1 MKKLMAV
8 ILFAF
13 VVSLP
18 VQAGLVRVEISGT
31 VDFNQVRPPASFNRD
46 IVRSGD
52 PVLASFLVDSAVFTD
67 SSFFPTRGYVVIQ
80 DSYTLTFGAATGP
93 VIEPLAVPYPNG
105 GTPYFVIRNNDPG
118 VDGFFVSTDSVD
130 FPFDYLWVDEPGR
143 LAPFFQQTFEVTYPQ
158 DRLPSLDIYDAVGT
172 YDYTGL
178 SSFYFTML
186 DGFADAMEISYS
198 KMTISVVPVQVPV
211 DFKPGS
217 CPNPLNLKS
226 KGVLPVAILGTETL
240 DVMNIDPAS
249 IRLNGVPALRSSL
262 EDAGAPFT
270 PYVGKLD
277 CSMDCTDA
285 GPDGIMDL
293 MLKFDTEA
301 VVATLGGPAD
311 GACAVLHLTGNFI
324 ESFDSGGP
332 IVGED
337 VARILNQTN
346 PHTHLIQK
354 GPVDRLAAAPAPR
367 LGSSIEEGPVDAP

>member
-18 VQAGLVRVEISGT
+18 VQAGLVRVEISGA
-31 VDFNQVRPPASFNRD
+31 VEFNQVRAPASFNRD
-46 IVRSGD
+46 IVRSGN
-52 PVLASFLVDSAVFTD
+52 PVLVSFLVDSAIFTD
-67 SSFFPTRGYVVIQ
+67 SSFFPTRGYDVIQ
-80 DSYTLTFGAATGP
+80 DSYTLTFDAATGP
-93 VIEPLAVPYPNG
+93 VIEPLAVPNPTGY
-105 GTPYFVIRNNDPG
+105 TPYFVIRNNDPG
-118 VDGFFVSTDSVD
+118 VDGFFVSTGSVD
-130 FPFDYLWVDEPGR
+130 FPFDYLWIDEPGR

-172 YDYTGL
+172 YDYDGL
-178 SSFYFTML
+178 SSYYFTML
-186 DGFADAMEISYS
+186 DGFADAMEIAYAQ
-198 KMTISVVPVQVPV
+198 MTISRVPEQVPV

-226 KGVLPVAILGTETL
+226 KGVLPVAILGTGTL

-249 IRLNGVPALRSSL
+249 IRLNGVPALRSSM
-262 EDAGAPFT
+262 EDTGSPFT

-277 CSMDCTDA
+277 CSMDCNDA

-311 GACAVLHLTGNFI
+311 GSCAVLHLTGTFI

-332 IVGED
+332 IAGED
-337 VARILNQTN
+337 VAHILNKAKAAT
-346 PHTHLIQK
+346 TLMRK
-354 GPVDRLAAAPAPR
+354 GPVDRLADAPNPP
-367 LGSSIEEGPVDAP
+367 LGSTIPETPIEAP